1 MALTTSLA
9 GRVRNTSLPK
19 SHALLPLHEAIVN
32 GIQAIDARPDGI
44 VGPGR
49 IDVRVHRDPQA
60 ELDFGWA
67 GPGRA
72 PTKPIVGFTV
82 TDDGVGFTARN
93 VLSFETLDSDFKSD
107 LGCRGVGRLL
117 WLKAFDRVS
126 VRSGYEDDQ
135 GESRERQFTFSVE
148 REVEHEGGLN
158 EFAHPGS
165 VVRIDGFKK
174 AFRLHAP
181 KGVDDIAREV
191 FLHCIWNL
199 LRPGGAPVVTIADD
213 DEALSLADLMDDF
226 VARAGP
232 RPARRHPLL
241 HGVRHRTRR
250 PRTCR
255 LRVPAHPARR
265 GRPVGRRGAPVTGS
279 LPADRRHE
287 R

>member
-72 PTKPIVGFTV
+72 PTKPMVGFTV

-135 GESRERQFTFSVE
+135 GEFRERQFTFSVE
-148 REVEHEGGLN
+148 RGRARRRTERVRAPRFGRQNRRSQEGIP
-158 EFAHPGS
+158 A
-165 VVRIDGFKK
+165 
-174 AFRLHAP
+174 
-181 KGVDDIAREV
+181 
-191 FLHCIWNL
+191 
-199 LRPGGAPVVTIADD
+199 
-213 DEALSLADLMDDF
+213 
-226 VARAGP
+226 ARAE
-232 RPARRHPLL
+232 RR
-241 HGVRHRTRR
+241 GRHRTRS
-250 PRTCR
+250 
-255 LRVPAHPARR
+255 VPALHLEFTPSRRCSRSDHR
-265 GRPVGRRGAPVTGS
+265 GRR
-279 LPADRRHE
+279 
-287 R
+287 